1 MSGDAHVRIRERLGV
16 KFPRATRRL
25 IHCETE
31 MQAYAIKV
39 ALADRLAAC
48 GLEMHPDKTHVV
60 YCKDGSRKGH
70 YPNTKFDFLGYTFRP
85 RIVKNR
91 RRNSLFV
98 SFTPAVSAS
107 ALKTMRQTTRR
118 LNYRNRTEL
127 NLKDIAR
134 LHNPL
139 LRGWVAYYGRFYP
152 SALYPVFKHFDKTL
166 VAWAMRKFK
175 RLKGHKIRASLFLES
190 IAKRQPALF
199 VHWRKGMV
207 GQFA

>member
-1 MSGDAHVRIRERLGV
+1 
-16 KFPRATRRL
+16 
-25 IHCETE
+25 
-31 MQAYAIKV
+31 
-39 ALADRLAAC
+39 
-48 GLEMHPDKTHVV
+48 
-60 YCKDGSRKGH
+60 
-70 YPNTKFDFLGYTFRP
+70 
-85 RIVKNR
+85 
-91 RRNSLFV
+91 V

-190 IAKRQPALF
+190 IAKRQPALLYTGGKEWLDSLLDGSGVSREAPAPF
-199 VHWRKGMV
+199 
-207 GQFA
+207 